1 MTYLCVDILKVCQP
15 VLAVLWV
22 ADVIGGHKLITACR
36 QENAVHKVGHCRR
49 VILLVSLVPVSGDII
64 G

>member
-1 MTYLCVDILKVCQP
+1 MIYLCVDILKVRQP

-22 ADVIGGHKLITACR
+22 ADVIGGHKLITACG
-36 QENAVHKVGHCRR
+36 QENAVHKVGDCCR
-49 VILLVSLVPVSGDII
+49 VILLVPLVPMSGDII